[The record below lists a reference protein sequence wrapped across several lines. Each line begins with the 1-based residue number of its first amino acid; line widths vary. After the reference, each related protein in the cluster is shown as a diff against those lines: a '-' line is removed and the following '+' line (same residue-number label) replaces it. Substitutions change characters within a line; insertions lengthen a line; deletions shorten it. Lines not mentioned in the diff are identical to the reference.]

1 MRVHIHECMCVCP
14 RMYVCVCVHMPS
26 SVYME
31 GKDQPTLGIFFS
43 IDLLVMETGYF
54 TETGAHLIG

>member
-1 MRVHIHECMCVCP
+1 MCVGM

-26 SVYME
+26 CVYNK

-43 IDLLVMETGYF
+43 IDLLVMETGF
-54 TETGAHLIG
+54 LTETGAHLIG